1 MSQEE
6 QNQIKIGELLVGA
19 GVVSTGDIVEAIQIA
34 KRMNLPIGRV
44 MIMSGCLSETNL
56 NDGLEAQQ
64 LIREGALTVDTAY
77 ESLKICFAR
86 KISLNEA
93 LERLD
98 WKPQKGD
105 LGSVSKLGGLLVD
118 SNLVSQDQ
126 LDRALKASFTT
137 GVPLGGTL
145 VLQGLLS
152 AQLLPAIL
160 NTQEKLRDGKI
171 SRQEAVDEMK
181 SAVLLWASAER
192 SKLSEFLETDTTS
205 QLLSERAIA
214 LAPLPSPPPALT
226 GSMPLKELLQ
236 LSGFYMES
244 NVQAAIKNGLSDPRI
259 LPRLLVVLGLID
271 QQSMESCLRCL
282 SLMEGGLLKPE
293 EAVAALTLMR
303 NRRSGL
309 DEALRD
315 LGIAL
320 PG

>member
-6 QNQIKIGELLVGA
+6 SNPIKIGELLVAA

-64 LIREGALTVDTAY
+64 LIREGSLTVDTAQ
-77 ESLKICFAR
+77 EALRICCGRNISLK
-86 KISLNEA
+86 EA
-93 LERLD
+93 LDRLD
-98 WKPQKGD
+98 WKPQQA
-105 LGSVSKLGGLLVD
+105 GSVSKLGGLLVD

-145 VLQGLLS
+145 VLQGILS

-160 NTQEKLRDGKI
+160 STQDRLRSGKV

-192 SKLSEFLETDTTS
+192 SKLPEFLEKDQNQ
-205 QLLSERAIA
+205 QLLSETAIA
-214 LAPLPSPPPALT
+214 FEHVGSPAPSAT
-226 GSMPLKELLQ
+226 MPLKELLQ
-236 LSGFYMES
+236 LSGFYTDNNFQVALRRAFDDQS
-244 NVQAAIKNGLSDPRI
+244 I
-259 LPRLLVVLGLID
+259 LPRLLVLVGLID
-271 QQSMESCLRCL
+271 QHSMESAMRAA
-282 SLMEGGLLKPE
+282 SLVGGGLLKPE
-293 EAVAALTLMR
+293 EAVAALSLMR
-303 NRRSGL
+303 NRRIGL
-309 DEALRD
+309 DQALSD
-315 LGIAL
+315 LGL
-320 PG
+320 RTPGR